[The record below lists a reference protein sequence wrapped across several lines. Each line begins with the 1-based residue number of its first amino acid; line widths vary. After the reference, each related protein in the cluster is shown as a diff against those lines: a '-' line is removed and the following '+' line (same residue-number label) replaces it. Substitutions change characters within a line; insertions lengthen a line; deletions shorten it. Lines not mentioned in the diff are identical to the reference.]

1 MQTPPPHDRALL
13 RRMPLGARSFLLAG
27 LALFC
32 TSTARAQNPLNL
44 TPGTAATVT
53 LGSITNLA
61 QYNTSI
67 ATSDISYSNTDLA
80 ARQYV
85 VRLPAGFD
93 AADSSK
99 KYGLVSY
106 IDSGDTHAFPASYA
120 AVLDTYGVI
129 WLGGRGIGNA
139 QNTNLRRGVATMGAY
154 RLTELYPAID
164 RARIFASGLSGGS
177 RTASDLAYLRSDFFR
192 GFIGRVGS
200 SLPGII
206 PGWECAGT
214 NSTNADADYEY
225 MSTNAAD
232 PSVVLPPY
240 FRTAIMTQY
249 GDFRRA
255 ENLAIYRYGHLN
267 HGNTVRGLVRPG
279 GHSDEVGANFT
290 DAVHFLHHPLVDVIW
305 DRFENGVLGANVQ
318 PGKIVAGAG
327 FAAIA
332 GSVSETTYTFNSST
346 HGVLQLS
353 GDGAAAR
360 AADAFAWKNVHGAL
374 IDARLRSRLAT
385 TAGQNQRI
393 GLHVVAASA
402 SGTPAT
408 QPGFHLYWN
417 YGEPHRTELVAA
429 DGTVKTLATWQHP
442 GTHPMALAAN
452 DKTFW
457 GDVAAPD
464 FAGRTKAFRGEDV
477 RLALSSV
484 GFQLTFNRPAASLVT
499 TYPGVVLTSAD
510 ASTPFAENIPV
521 ILQGFWSEV
530 ETSLVNALPAG
541 DYRLVLTN
549 DAIVSGQPV
558 GDAVVDEIRLV
569 AAAGLQAAPPT
580 LAVTAP
586 ANGQRLVAWTRTPG
600 AMGYRIQRA
609 AGPDDVFADLPAATT
624 LANTLAS
631 YTDATASST
640 NAYYY
645 RVAALGS
652 DGGTGRWSP
661 VSFAAR
667 TGTTPAAPTGLSAT
681 PGPFQVTLAWTD
693 AAATETSYRV
703 ERSPAGF
710 ASWTLLTGSLAANS
724 TTFVDLNADAATGYD
739 YRVSALNAA
748 GLSAFASVTTV
759 TSFVTPLQAWR
770 HAAFGTASATGDAAD
785 LADPDHD
792 GAPNLLEY
800 ALGTIPTNAS
810 SVAFPIPSTSN
821 LKLQLTF
828 VRSRPDVSYIV
839 EAAADLAA
847 PGNWS
852 VLATNPGAVGDTVT
866 VVDTVS
872 LSSTSTSRFLRLR
885 VTSP

>member
-1 MQTPPPHDRALL
+1 MRLIRPPFPSAVLL
-13 RRMPLGARSFLLAG
+13 WLLAVVFR
-27 LALFC
+27 LP
-32 TSTARAQNPLNL
+32 AQNPLNL
-44 TPGTAATVT
+44 TPGVAATVT
-53 LGSITNLA
+53 LGQVSALA
-61 QYNTSI
+61 NFNTSI
-67 ATSDISYSNTDLA
+67 ATSDISYSNSDLA
-80 ARQYV
+80 TRQYV
-85 VRLPAGFD
+85 VRLPSGFD
-93 AADSSK
+93 AADASK
-99 KYGLVSY
+99 KYGLITY
-106 IDSGDTHAFPASYA
+106 IDAGDTHAFPASYA
-120 AVLDTYGVI
+120 AALDAYGVI
-129 WLGGRGIGNA
+129 WLGGQGIGNPQA
-139 QNTNLRRGVATMGAY
+139 TNLRRGVATMGAY

-164 RARIFASGLSGGS
+164 RARVYASGLSGGS
-177 RTASDLAYLRSDFFR
+177 RTASDLVYLRSEFFH

-290 DAVHFLHHPLVDVIW
+290 DAVHFLHHPLVDVVW
-305 DRFENGVLGANVQ
+305 DRFENGLLGANVQ
-318 PGKIVAGAG
+318 PGKIVAGSG
-327 FAAIA
+327 FAALS
-332 GSVSETTYTFNSST
+332 GSVTEGSYTYNSVA

-385 TAGQNQRI
+385 TAVQNQRI
-393 GLHVVAASA
+393 GLHLVAAGA
-402 SGTPAT
+402 TGAPAA
-408 QPGFHLYWN
+408 QPGFHLSWG
-417 YGEPHRTELVAA
+417 YGESHRAWLVAA
-429 DGTVKTLATWQHP
+429 DGSVKTLATWQHP
-442 GTHPMALAAN
+442 GTHPMALAAT

-464 FAGRTKAFRGEDV
+464 YAGRAKSFRGEDV
-477 RLALSSV
+477 RLALSSI
-484 GFQLTFNRPAASLVT
+484 GFQLTFNRSAASLAT

-510 ASTPFAENIPV
+510 ASTPFAENLPV

-530 ETSLVNALPAG
+530 ETATVNALPAG
-541 DYRLVLTN
+541 DYRLVVTN

-586 ANGQRLVAWTRTPG
+586 ADGQRLIAWTRTPG

-609 AGPDDVFADLPAATT
+609 AGPDDVFADLPAATA
-624 LANTLAS
+624 LFNTLAS
-631 YTDATASST
+631 FADSTASSA

-645 RVAALGS
+645 RVASLGS

-661 VSFAAR
+661 VAFAAR
-667 TGTTPAAPTGLSAT
+667 TGSAPAAPTGLTAT
-681 PGPFQVTLAWTD
+681 PGPFQIALAWADT
-693 AAATETSYRV
+693 ATTETAYRV
-703 ERSPAGF
+703 ERSPTGF

-724 TTFVDLNADAATGYD
+724 TTFVDLTAAVSTAYD
-739 YRVSALNAA
+739 YRVSAINAA
-748 GLSAFASVTTV
+748 GLSAFANVTT
-759 TSFVTPLQAWR
+759 TTPSVTPLQAWR
-770 HAAFGTASATGDAAD
+770 HAAFGTATASGDAAD
-785 LADPDHD
+785 LADPDKD

-800 ALGTIPTNAS
+800 ALGSTPTDAALFVLP
-810 SVAFPIPSTSN
+810 SVSLSTAPGST
-821 LKLQLTF
+821 LQLTF
-828 VRSRPDVSYIV
+828 TRVRSDVSYIV
-839 EAAADLAA
+839 EASSDLAA
-847 PGNWS
+847 WDPVPFTTPDVGAEIT
-852 VLATNPGAVGDTVT
+852 VQDPGAGPR
-866 VVDTVS
+866 
-872 LSSTSTSRFLRLR
+872 RFLRLR
-885 VTSP
+885 VTAP